1 MGVWWLCLIFFPF
14 FFSYGIYPFSLWLF
28 SKFKKGD
35 QKSNKTNFLPNIF
48 IITAAHNEESIIA
61 KKMESI
67 LNLDYPK
74 EKVFV
79 YIGLDACTD
88 ETFSIIS
95 EYKSVI
101 ENIHTYQFNLRM
113 GKPKIINFLV
123 DKVKSNH
130 NDFEDLLFLS
140 DANVLLDKSVFK
152 ELVINFEDAEIGLVD
167 CRFSSISTFE
177 KCNNEEEL
185 YSNFETFIKKAEGD
199 LWGNMMGPTGGGF
212 MMRKSLYVPIPE
224 NFIVDD
230 FYLAL
235 QVFSQNKKA
244 KLDLKAICYEDFNGN
259 LKDEFKR
266 KRRISSGNFQ
276 NLAFALKKFRK
287 FSPIFWFCFFSHK
300 IIRWLSPIWFFSIL
314 LLIFF
319 ESLVDFHFLKIAL
332 FIITLII
339 SPTIVDLIL
348 SGINLHLNPLKRLN
362 YFFIM
367 NLGLFFGFFDY
378 LKGIKSNVWEPTKRI
393 Q

>member
-1 MGVWWLCLIFFPF
+1 MGVWWLFLIFFPF
-14 FFSYGIYPFSLWLF
+14 FFSYGIYPFILWLF
-28 SKFKKGD
+28 SKFVKGE
-35 QKSNKTNFLPNIF
+35 QKSNKSDFLPNIF
-48 IITAAHNEESIIA
+48 IITAAHNEDSII
-61 KKMESI
+61 KRKMESI
-67 LNLDYPK
+67 ISLDYPK
-74 EKVFV
+74 EKIFV

-95 EYKSVI
+95 EYKVVL

-123 DKVKSNH
+123 DKVKTNH
-130 NDFEDLLFLS
+130 NDKEDLLFLS
-140 DANVLLDKSVFK
+140 DANVLLDKNVFK
-152 ELVINFEDAEIGLVD
+152 ELVLNFVNEEIGLVD
-167 CRFSSISTFE
+167 CKFLPISNFE
-177 KCNNEEEL
+177 KLKHEELL
-185 YSNFETFIKKAEGD
+185 YSNFETFIKKSEGK
-199 LWGNMMGPTGGGF
+199 LWGKMMGPTGGGF
-212 MMRKSLYVPIPE
+212 MMRKSLFEAIPE

-235 QVFSQNKKA
+235 QVFKKNKNA
-244 KLDLKAICYEDFNGN
+244 ILDVKAICFEDFNGN

-276 NLAFALKKFRK
+276 NLALAIKHFNL

-319 ESLVDFHFLKIAL
+319 ESLVDFHFIKIAL

-362 YFFIM
+362 YFFVM